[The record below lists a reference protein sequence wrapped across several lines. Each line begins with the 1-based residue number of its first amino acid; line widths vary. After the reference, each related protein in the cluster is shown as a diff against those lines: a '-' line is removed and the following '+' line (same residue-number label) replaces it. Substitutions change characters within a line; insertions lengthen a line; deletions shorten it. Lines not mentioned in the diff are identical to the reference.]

1 MCENP
6 VSIHAILK
14 VKILSF
20 TMFVLSMQTIKTEV
34 IKGSERFVKK
44 KKNCYWRLQQT
55 KLIVEPTD
63 LLYIFPKQSY
73 LPPKFFLQFLVL

>member
-44 KKNCYWRLQQT
+44 KIATEDCN
-55 KLIVEPTD
+55 
-63 LLYIFPKQSY
+63 KQNW
-73 LPPKFFLQFLVL
+73 L